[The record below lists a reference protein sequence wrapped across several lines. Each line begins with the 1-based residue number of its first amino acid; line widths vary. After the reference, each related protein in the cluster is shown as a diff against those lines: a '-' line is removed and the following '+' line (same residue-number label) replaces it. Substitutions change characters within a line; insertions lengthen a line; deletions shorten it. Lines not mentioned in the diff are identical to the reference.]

1 MKTFS
6 GAWPALVTPFT
17 EDDKVNTAV
26 LHDLVEFL
34 MGKKASGFYLC
45 GTTGEGI
52 YMTIEERK
60 LVAENVMKQVKGRVP
75 VIVHIGCISVKDAVE
90 LAKHA
95 QQIGADGVSSIL
107 PPMYQSTRSLYAYY
121 EMIAKAV
128 PDLPVLAYMFG
139 GPIDAESL
147 MRELMKIPNL
157 AGAKYTGPDM
167 YEFRKLVNLRDHD
180 WTIFS
185 GMDEECIFG
194 AMFGSSGNI
203 GSTLNFMPNVYLKM
217 HRCYKSGALAD
228 GVDLQLR
235 ANEITK
241 ILISFGFPGALK
253 RLLGMMGF
261 NCGKPRLPNMPFP
274 EDKFEIFKVQLD
286 NAGFS
291 SLIEV

>member
-1 MKTFS
+1 MRTFS

-17 EDDKVNTAV
+17 EDDNVNTVV

-34 MGKKASGFYLC
+34 IEKRAGGFYLC

-52 YMTIEERK
+52 YMTLEERK
-60 LVAENVMKQVKGRVP
+60 LVAERVVKQVKGRVP
-75 VIVHIGCISVKDAVE
+75 VIVHIGCVSVKDAVE

-95 QQIGADGVSSIL
+95 QKVGAEGVSSIL
-107 PPMYQSTRSLYAYY
+107 PPMYQTTQSLYAYY
-121 EMIAKAV
+121 DMIASAV

-147 MRELMKIPNL
+147 MIELMKIPNL
-157 AGAKYTGPDM
+157 AGAKYTGPNM
-167 YEFRKLVNLRDHD
+167 YEFKKLVNLREND

-185 GMDEECIFG
+185 GMDEQCIFA

-203 GSTLNFMPNVYLKM
+203 GSTLNYMPNVYLEM
-217 HRCYKSGALAD
+217 HKCYETGALAR
-228 GVDLQLR
+228 GVDLQIK
-235 ANEITK
+235 ANKITQ

-253 RLLGMMGF
+253 KLLEILGF

-274 EDKFEIFKVQLD
+274 EDKSDLLKAQLD
-286 NAGFS
+286 EADFS
-291 SLIEV
+291 SLIKI